1 MTRILVPLAI
11 AIVSVASIGCTTTEQ
26 PRDPKTEQTLTT
38 VYGVP
43 GGIFTT
49 TTEVSVRVT
58 ATDTA
63 KCTLT
68 VLTADKKTQVIG
80 VPKEAINFDQ
90 IVVGDLVVL
99 TLSERVAIAVCAA
112 GVPIEQGVAAVVA
125 LAEKGQSPSGAV
137 VTAVQIRA
145 TVTAIDLEKRTAT
158 VVTDSGETRIIP
170 VRNDIDLSKHKV
182 GDQVIMRV
190 IEVIAVHVEKA
201 PTPAK

>member
-43 GGIFTT
+43 GGIITT
-49 TTEVSVRVT
+49 TSEVSVRIT
-58 ATDTA
+58 AKDTA
-63 KCTLT
+63 KRTLT

>member
-43 GGIFTT
+43 GGIITT

-58 ATDTA
+58 AKDTA
-63 KCTLT
+63 KRTLT